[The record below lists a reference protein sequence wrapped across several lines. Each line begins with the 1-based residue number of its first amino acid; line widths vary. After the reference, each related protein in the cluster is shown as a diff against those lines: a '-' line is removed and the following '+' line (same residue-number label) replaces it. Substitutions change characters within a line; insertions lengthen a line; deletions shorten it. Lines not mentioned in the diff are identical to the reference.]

1 MPSVN
6 CPGIASDVFV
16 DCTKPM
22 SAGVKDAYL
31 YLFNYADLASV
42 TEDGSNPNLLTDITL
57 AASKKMY
64 RFEGKNNSIEPRSA
78 LNKQRFAEV
87 WDHEIVFK
95 VFDNTA
101 GIKQDL
107 DFMKSTKVIAI
118 VENNFAGSDGGTSFE
133 VYGLKA
139 GLELTVSERI
149 VNDQETQ
156 GAYNLTLASGE
167 FAKEPYLPATLFD
180 TDYAT
185 TKAIITA
192 YLTA

>member
-6 CPGIASDVFV
+6 CPGIAGDAFV

-31 YLFNYADLASV
+31 YLFNYSDLESV

-57 AASKKMY
+57 VSGKKIY
-64 RFEGKNNSIEPRSA
+64 RYEGKNNSIEPRSA
-78 LNKQRFAEV
+78 LNKQRYAEV
-87 WDHEIVFK
+87 WDHEVIFK
-95 VFDNTA
+95 IFDNTA
-101 GIKQDL
+101 DIKEQL
-107 DFMKSTKVIAI
+107 DFLKSTKVIAI
-118 VENNFAGSDGGTSFE
+118 VENNYAGTDSATSFE
-133 VYGLKA
+133 IYGLRA

-167 FAKEPYLPATLFD
+167 FAKEPYLPATLWD

-185 TKAIITA
+185 TKAILAAYFTA
-192 YLTA
+192 

>member
-1 MPSVN
+1 MPSVA
-6 CPGIASDVFV
+6 CPGIAADVFL

-22 SAGVKDAYL
+22 SAGVKDSFL
-31 YLFNYADLASV
+31 YLFNYADLDSI
-42 TEDGSNPNLLTDITL
+42 TPSLTNPNLITDLTL
-57 AASKKMY
+57 ALTAKIY

-87 WDHEIVFK
+87 WDHELIFK
-95 VFDNTA
+95 IFDNTET
-101 GIKQDL
+101 IKENL
-107 DFMKSTKVIAI
+107 DYLKSAKVIAI
-118 VENNFAGSDGGTSFE
+118 VENNYAGTDSATSFE
-133 VYGLKA
+133 IYGLRA
-139 GLELTVSERI
+139 GLELTVAERI

-167 FAKEPYLPATLFD
+167 FAKEPYLPATLWD

-185 TKAIITA
+185 TKAIITS

>member
-6 CPGIASDVFV
+6 CPGIAGDAFI

-31 YLFNYADLASV
+31 YLFNYSDLASV

-57 AASKKMY
+57 VATKNIY
-64 RFEGKNNSIEPRSA
+64 RYEGKNNSIEPRSA
-78 LNKQRFAEV
+78 LNKQRYAEV
-87 WDHEIVFK
+87 WDHELIFK
-95 VFDNTA
+95 IFDNTA
-101 GIKQDL
+101 AIKEQL
-107 DFMKSTKVIAI
+107 DYLKSTKVIAI
-118 VENNFAGSDGGTSFE
+118 VENNYAGTDSATSLE
-133 VYGLKA
+133 IYGLRA
-139 GLELTVSERI
+139 GLEMTVSERI

-167 FAKEPYLPATLFD
+167 FAKEPYLPATLWD